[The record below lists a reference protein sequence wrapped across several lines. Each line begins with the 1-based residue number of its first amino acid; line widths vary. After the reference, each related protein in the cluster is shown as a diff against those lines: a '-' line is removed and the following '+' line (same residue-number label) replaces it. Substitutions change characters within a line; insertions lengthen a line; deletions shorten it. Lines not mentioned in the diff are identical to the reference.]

1 MAPDGVL
8 TWFEEV
14 RRMVEL
20 AINCLTLVGLG
31 IAIFLQLHTKK
42 IVAKVEQALI
52 RTEGVAGE
60 EDRRD
65 TEEAAVRGAGRLGA

>member
-1 MAPDGVL
+1 MPDAMAPDGVL

-20 AINCLTLVGLG
+20 AINSLTLVGLG

-42 IVAKVEQALI
+42 MVAKVEKRTNDLQEALVTI
-52 RTEGVAGE
+52 AGE
-60 EDRRD
+60 EITTARPDAD
-65 TEEAAVRGAGRLGA
+65 